1 MFIQY
6 EKNGI
11 NCILNLGHVSAV
23 QHEKGSNKITL
34 LGGIIMKGEQ
44 EGTQIFGH
52 CIIDE
57 ITFQDFEVFE
67 GVITGEER
75 AAKFMSRISGKV
87 SAIEEQAV
95 VPQRTIPKPPP
106 PPPPRPQSE
115 PEKRK
120 TEHRYWPMHPL
131 YMLISIVSFLL
142 IIFGI
147 IALISK

>member
-11 NCILNLGHVSAV
+11 DCILNLGHVSAV
-23 QHEKGSNKITL
+23 QHEQGTNKITL

-44 EGTQIFGH
+44 EGVQIFGH

-57 ITFQDFEVFE
+57 ITFQDYEVLE
-67 GVITGEER
+67 GVITGKER
-75 AAKFMSRISGKV
+75 AAKFMNRISGKV
-87 SAIEEQAV
+87 NAIKEQAV
-95 VPQRTIPKPPP
+95 IPQRTIPPP

-115 PEKRK
+115 PEKSK

-131 YMLISIVSFLL
+131 YMIISVFAFLL
-142 IIFGI
+142 IMLGI
-147 IALISK
+147 ISLISK